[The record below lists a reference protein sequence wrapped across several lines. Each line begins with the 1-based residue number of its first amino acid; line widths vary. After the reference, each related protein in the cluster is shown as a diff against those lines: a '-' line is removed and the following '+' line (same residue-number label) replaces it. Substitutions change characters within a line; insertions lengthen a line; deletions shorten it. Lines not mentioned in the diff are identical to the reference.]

1 IQSDTEAYDL
11 TITNAATAN
20 SMLQDEKVAAV
31 ITIPSTF
38 DQAVA
43 NGTGKVL
50 LKINNVDFDFSDDIR
65 RAVDRS
71 VVGFNDPSLVSD
83 ELANASLINVYH
95 VNLDAQNLRET
106 TV

>member
-1 IQSDTEAYDL
+1 MAQIIKSDTEGYDL

-38 DQAVA
+38 DAQVA

-50 LKINNVDFDFSDDIR
+50 LTINNVDFDFSDDIR
-65 RAVDRS
+65 RSVDRS
-71 VVGFNDPSLVSD
+71 VVEFDAQGLVSD
-83 ELANASLINVYH
+83 ELINSSLPNVYH
-95 VNLDAQNLRET
+95 VNLY
-106 TV
+106 